1 MSFEKTKLFSETEDD
16 KSSDIQISE
25 EEKRPTEEE
34 GHLDSGVES
43 EDIEDSDYL
52 KIDEDKLYFDRVGK
66 KFARNVEQRIV
77 AMSNGQISSWEDT
90 SDSIREIH
98 IREYTG
104 DFNSLLDM
112 LSKFNCL
119 RYVKIESMLSVDV
132 AILHE
137 NYKDSYTIEIEECS
151 LLKLDIGERNRLPK
165 IKIKKS
171 LCDEI
176 GIFRSISIVTG
187 MEEWF
192 EEVTNIGSTEY
203 TEQVEFVLGKRFNKV
218 YLFNQLFGTKLRSLR
233 SVECDIECT
242 TSSEDFDVEDI
253 LHTTRFGSYFTEKAS
268 LIITMELK
276 HGDFNSGKLEVNHYF
291 SEGDSYE

>member
-1 MSFEKTKLFSETEDD
+1 MSFKKTKLFSETGDD
-16 KSSDIQISE
+16 KSSDVQKSE
-25 EEKRPTEEE
+25 EEKRPAEEE
-34 GHLDSGVES
+34 YADSGVEVK
-43 EDIEDSDYL
+43 DIEDLDYL
-52 KIDEDKLYFDRVGK
+52 RVDENKLYFDRVGK
-66 KFARNVEQRIV
+66 KFARNVESRLV
-77 AMSNGQISSWEDT
+77 SMSNGQISNWEEA
-90 SDSIREIH
+90 SDNVKEIY
-98 IREYTG
+98 IEEYTG

-112 LSKFNCL
+112 LSKFTSL

-203 TEQVEFVLGKRFNKV
+203 TEQVEFVLDKRFNKV

-242 TSSEDFDVEDI
+242 TSSGDFDVEDI
-253 LHTTRFGSYFTEKAS
+253 LHTTRFGSYFTEKAF

-291 SEGDSYE
+291 SEGDSDE